1 MSTNVL
7 IVEDS
12 ASMRAMISGVVS
24 AIGFEPIEASSG
36 EEALGVFVSN
46 KVDVA
51 VLDVNMEGING
62 FETCR
67 QLRILSKSN
76 WFPVIYLS
84 ATDSVENIVEGLDA
98 GGDVYVTK
106 PINPRVLEATL
117 KALGRIADMKSALDK
132 ANRELEKLA
141 AYDGLTQVPNRR
153 SFDESLVRF
162 SLQAKREKTDLAL
175 ILIDIDHFKPYN
187 DNYGHMQGDEC
198 LKQFAQGASE
208 ALLRPVDM
216 FCRYGGEE
224 FGVLLPNTSK
234 EGAEN
239 VAKRIAE
246 KIAEM
251 NIEHAHSPT
260 DTKVTASMGIALSVT
275 GETDAVEL
283 LDQADQALYRAKEG
297 GRNQYQF

>member
-1 MSTNVL
+1 MSTNIL
-7 IVEDS
+7 IVDDS
-12 ASMRAMISGVVS
+12 ASMRAMIAGVIS
-24 AIGFEPIEASSG
+24 AIGYTPLEAASG
-36 EEALGVFVSN
+36 EEAVEVYAQN
-46 KVDVA
+46 KVDLA
-51 VLDVNMEGING
+51 VLDVNMEGIDG

-67 QLRILSKSN
+67 RLRRQADN

-117 KALGRIADMKSALDK
+117 KALGRIADMKDALNR

-141 AYDGLTQVPNRR
+141 AYDGLTQVANRR

-175 ILIDIDHFKPYN
+175 ILIDIDHFKAYN
-187 DNYGHMQGDEC
+187 DHYGHLQGDDC

-239 VAKRIAE
+239 VAKRMAE
-246 KIAEM
+246 KIAELA
-251 NIEHAHSPT
+251 IEHTESPT
-260 DTKVTASMGIALSVT
+260 AGQVTASMGIALSES
-275 GETDAVEL
+275 GLTDAVEL
-283 LDQADQALYRAKEG
+283 LDQADKALYRAKEA